1 MRAFIYG
8 GGLLLALSGCSPK
21 YNVLELDSDTDEE
34 DTDPEV
40 NYDGATLRIVS
51 PTSGSFVPYSEMS
64 NFEAELLDS
73 EGNPLEFDEITWT
86 SNVDTAWDP
95 MGLAFEDDTLD
106 VGLHDLTAQV
116 SLPNGDRLA
125 YSVGGVLVQSKWAGT
140 YVGTF
145 VADVQYDE
153 FPVGCAGS
161 AILVIDPFGEV
172 LTGNSDC
179 VVSIGGNNLDL
190 SFVFDVE
197 HNGNGELDGT
207 VAADIFGWFQVDF
220 DANGGIDLPE
230 ENLEVEFAGNPFGDL
245 TIDGAVAADRI
256 SLDAGL

>member
-1 MRAFIYG
+1 MRAFIFS
-8 GGLLLALSGCSPK
+8 GGLLFALAGCSPK
-21 YNVLELDSDTDEE
+21 YNVLELDTDTGTEE
-34 DTDPEV
+34 PEID
-40 NYDGATLRIVS
+40 YEGATLRIVS
-51 PTSGSFVPYSEMS
+51 PASGSFVPYQDLS
-64 NFEAELLDS
+64 NFEAELLDGD
-73 EGNPLEFDEITWT
+73 GNPIEFDEVQWT
-86 SNVDTAWDP
+86 SNVDSAWDP
-95 MGLAFEDDTLD
+95 NGLVFEDDTLD
-106 VGLHDLTAQV
+106 VGLHDITAQV
-116 SLPNGDRLA
+116 NLPNGDRLA

-145 VADVQYDE
+145 VADVEYDE

-161 AILVIDPFGEV
+161 AILVIDPYGEV

-197 HNGNGELDGT
+197 HDGDGGLGGT

-230 ENLEVEFAGNPFGDL
+230 ENLQVEFAGSPFGSL
-245 TIDGAVAADRI
+245 NIDGSVEAARI